1 MTVIINARIYTG
13 EQTIEDGFIRFD
25 RTIEAIGTMS
35 EFEEIAGEETNDAH
49 HQSLIPGMID
59 VHIHGGYDVD
69 VMDGDAERL
78 HHFSRQMLQEG
89 VTSFLA
95 TTITQ
100 DWADITRALETVR
113 TVVEE
118 EDTTIVGVHL
128 EGPFINP
135 DYAGAQPREY
145 IVEPDVVQLLKW
157 QEVSGNTIKIV
168 TYAPERPGARAFE
181 EAVGLTGAIPS
192 AGHTDATYTQNQA
205 GHVTHGTHLYNQMR
219 ALHHRE
225 PGTVGYCHLTPE
237 VYSEIIPDGI
247 HSAPEMVDFAY
258 RIKGADRLIV
268 ITDAMRAKGL
278 AEGEYE
284 LGGQS
289 VFVRDGAARLE
300 NGSLAGSILTMDAA
314 LRNIIA
320 YTGCTLEEAV
330 RMTSVNAAKELQL
343 TQKGS
348 LSIGKDADIVLLDEG
363 LHIQETI
370 HRGTRYRITNGKES
384 TS

>member
-35 EFEEIAGEETNDAH
+35 EFEEIAGEETIDAH

-135 DYAGAQPREY
+135 DY
-145 IVEPDVVQLLKW
+145 
-157 QEVSGNTIKIV
+157 
-168 TYAPERPGARAFE
+168 
-181 EAVGLTGAIPS
+181 
-192 AGHTDATYTQNQA
+192 
-205 GHVTHGTHLYNQMR
+205 
-219 ALHHRE
+219 
-225 PGTVGYCHLTPE
+225 
-237 VYSEIIPDGI
+237 
-247 HSAPEMVDFAY
+247 
-258 RIKGADRLIV
+258 
-268 ITDAMRAKGL
+268 
-278 AEGEYE
+278 
-284 LGGQS
+284 
-289 VFVRDGAARLE
+289 
-300 NGSLAGSILTMDAA
+300 
-314 LRNIIA
+314 
-320 YTGCTLEEAV
+320 
-330 RMTSVNAAKELQL
+330 
-343 TQKGS
+343 
-348 LSIGKDADIVLLDEG
+348 
-363 LHIQETI
+363 
-370 HRGTRYRITNGKES
+370 
-384 TS
+384 